1 MLKSVGKQSGKS
13 VQPVQKKKRKATV
26 GRTCKKKEGFKSGI
40 KEWGVRDDENGESMD
55 DGTDGRT
62 VPLIR
67 LGESELWRD

>member
-1 MLKSVGKQSGKS
+1 M
-13 VQPVQKKKRKATV
+13 T
-26 GRTCKKKEGFKSGI
+26 
-40 KEWGVRDDENGESMD
+40 DDENGESMD